1 MKLLTTLII
10 LGGAILIMGAE
21 PLLPQLVGQTCRG
34 NTGLMNVVYTID
46 QKNGQWVVHD
56 LFGPQNTAESN
67 MKDVGWLP
75 ATVDGDSLTFQ
86 GMSSRIT
93 LTAKDA
99 HTVDAHFMQTNP
111 GQPGVVDRT
120 LTCTPT
126 PAAQRWH

>member
-1 MKLLTTLII
+1 
-10 LGGAILIMGAE
+10 
-21 PLLPQLVGQTCRG
+21 
-34 NTGLMNVVYTID
+34 MNVVYTID

-93 LTAKDA
+93 LTAKDT

-111 GQPGVVDRT
+111 EQPGVVDRT